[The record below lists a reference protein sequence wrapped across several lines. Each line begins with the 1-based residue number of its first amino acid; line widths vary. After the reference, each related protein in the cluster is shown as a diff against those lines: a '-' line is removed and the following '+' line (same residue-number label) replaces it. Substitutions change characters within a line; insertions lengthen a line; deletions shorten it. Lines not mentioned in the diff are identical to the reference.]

1 MKFRRKTLW
10 RYIKQKQHK
19 FFESYPFLG
28 LFGTWNSRSNK
39 QSSTTLKKNGGHKT
53 QSYKKKLSLELIN
66 ETMLKTNPDKWNE
79 LETAT
84 LDSRNGDKWYKD
96 GLKLRQSQRKSAIKN
111 NKISKSDMA
120 SSSICE
126 MTGFERQG
134 PYVTPL
140 PPGGPHKSPLSYP
153 WSNLTP
159 VPFESPTFHLLLV
172 PALCRGR
179 STGRVQWV
187 RTPPPDLQF
196 SNTTCILQKTKLC
209 GLLVLK

>member
-66 ETMLKTNPDKWNE
+66 EAMLKDKFRQVTWAWNGDIGQQKWRQMIQRWA
-79 LETAT
+79 ETAT
-84 LDSRNGDKWYKD
+84 ATE
-96 GLKLRQSQRKSAIKN
+96 KSAIKN
-111 NKISKSDMA
+111 NNISKSDMA

-126 MTGFERQG
+126 MIGFERQG
-134 PYVTPL
+134 TNVTPL
-140 PPGGPHKSPLSYP
+140 PPGGPHKSPLLSYP

-159 VPFESPTFHLLLV
+159 VPFQSPTFHL
-172 PALCRGR
+172 
-179 STGRVQWV
+179 S
-187 RTPPPDLQF
+187 
-196 SNTTCILQKTKLC
+196 SSY
-209 GLLVLK
+209 

>member
-28 LFGTWNSRSNK
+28 LFGTWNSSSNK
-39 QSSTTLKKNGGHKT
+39 QSSTTLKENGGHKT
-53 QSYKKKLSLELIN
+53 IIQE
-66 ETMLKTNPDKWNE
+66 ETFIGIDKWGHVKDKFRQVTWAWNSDIGQQKWWQMIQRWA
-79 LETAT
+79 ETAT
-84 LDSRNGDKWYKD
+84 ATE
-96 GLKLRQSQRKSAIKN
+96 KSAIKN

-159 VPFESPTFHLLLV
+159 VPFESPTFHL
-172 PALCRGR
+172 
-179 STGRVQWV
+179 S
-187 RTPPPDLQF
+187 
-196 SNTTCILQKTKLC
+196 SSY
-209 GLLVLK
+209 